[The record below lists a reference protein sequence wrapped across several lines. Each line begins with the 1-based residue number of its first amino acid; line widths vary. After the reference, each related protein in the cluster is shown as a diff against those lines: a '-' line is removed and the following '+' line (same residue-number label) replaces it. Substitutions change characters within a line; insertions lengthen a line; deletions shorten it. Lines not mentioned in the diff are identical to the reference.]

1 MATGKYKEALEFAEI
16 MGLSASSIAV
26 AKLAVDRTKKEC
38 DDKDDCKDRLSD
50 WQIKSVL
57 GINQHELK
65 YEILGRNAKISLY
78 ELCKCK
84 SGAIVVRL
92 RGCKEPILDT
102 GLSM

>member
-1 MATGKYKEALEFAEI
+1 MAIGKYKEALEFAEI
-16 MGLSASSIAV
+16 MGLLVSSIAV

-78 ELCKCK
+78 ELCAVDRK
-84 SGAIVVRL
+84 SVV
-92 RGCKEPILDT
+92 
-102 GLSM
+102 